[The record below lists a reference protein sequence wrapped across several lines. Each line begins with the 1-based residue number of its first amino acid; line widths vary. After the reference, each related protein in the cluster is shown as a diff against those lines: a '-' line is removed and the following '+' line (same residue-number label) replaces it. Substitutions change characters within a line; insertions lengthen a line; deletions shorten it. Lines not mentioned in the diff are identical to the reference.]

1 METKPPDLKI
11 PNRIILATDFSPAS
25 STAVLIASKVA
36 RVFKATVT
44 ILHVFQYVPHHR
56 YKVPVEWMVEIIRR
70 DVRQKLQ
77 ETKDIF
83 REANVQAE
91 VMVVEDGIPSQQI
104 LNFVESCEAPLLV
117 MGTHAVG
124 GMDRFILGSTA
135 EEVLRQAHC
144 PVITV
149 GPHVPSVAS
158 RDATFQE
165 ILYATDFAE
174 TSLAAVPFIDLLRQS
189 AETHLRVLHVSTDRI
204 SDAGEE
210 KEQFEAVREI
220 LKARDDE
227 EYLTLHGTNVSQ
239 AVVNEA
245 ERDRADLVILGVK
258 RASAFASHAAP
269 KIAFEII
276 AASPCAVLTV
286 SS

>member
-25 STAVLIASKVA
+25 CAAVLVASKVA
-36 RVFKATVT
+36 RVFNATVT
-44 ILHVFQYVPHHR
+44 ILHVFQYVPQHR

-70 DVRQKLQ
+70 DVRQRLQ
-77 ETKDIF
+77 ETKGIF

-135 EEVLRQAHC
+135 EDVLRQAHC

-149 GPHVPSVAS
+149 GPHVPSIAAG
-158 RDATFQE
+158 DAPFQE
-165 ILYATDFAE
+165 ILYATDFGE
-174 TSLAAVPFIDLLRQS
+174 TSLAAVPLIDLLRQS
-189 AETHLRVLHVSTDRI
+189 VETHLRVLHVSTTRL
-204 SDAGEE
+204 SDTGED
-210 KEQFEAVREI
+210 KEQFGAVRKI
-220 LKARDDE
+220 LKARGDE
-227 EYLTLHGTNVSQ
+227 EYVTLHGTNVSQ

-258 RASAFASHAAP
+258 RASAFASHAPP